1 MTENDTTPHAS
12 GRVWIAD
19 DDDVRYSIRFALATH
34 GLQAETFAS
43 GEEFFEHV
51 DPSQTGCLVLDMTMS
66 GMNGLEVQQRLRD
79 EGSPIKVIL
88 LSGHATVRMAVAA
101 MENGAVSFLEKPVD
115 PEELSAKVKKAL
127 AESELAGHKAAMRAK
142 LATFSKREA
151 QIFDLICLG
160 LKNSEIAQK
169 LFLSQ
174 RTVEVHRAHIMKRL
188 GSEPPIRIL
197 YELARRSLDESP
209 LEVPEHL
216 RKLRKNTRAKE
227 LPEESGEQDEAL

>member
-1 MTENDTTPHAS
+1 MTENDTTPHAA

-43 GEEFFEHV
+43 GEEFLEHV

-79 EGSPIKVIL
+79 AGSPIKVIL
-88 LSGHATVRMAVAA
+88 LSGHATVRMAVSA

-115 PEELSAKVKKAL
+115 PEELSVKVRKAL
-127 AESELAGHKAAMRAK
+127 AESELAGRKAALRSR
-142 LATFSKREA
+142 LASFSKREA

-160 LKNSEIAQK
+160 FKNSEIAQK

-174 RTVEVHRAHIMKRL
+174 RTVEVHRAHILKRL
-188 GSEPPIRIL
+188 GSEPPIRLL
-197 YELARRSLDESP
+197 YELARSSLGESP
-209 LEVPEHL
+209 LEIPE
-216 RKLRKNTRAKE
+216 RARRARKNARAKAE
-227 LPEESGEQDEAL
+227 AESGRDETA